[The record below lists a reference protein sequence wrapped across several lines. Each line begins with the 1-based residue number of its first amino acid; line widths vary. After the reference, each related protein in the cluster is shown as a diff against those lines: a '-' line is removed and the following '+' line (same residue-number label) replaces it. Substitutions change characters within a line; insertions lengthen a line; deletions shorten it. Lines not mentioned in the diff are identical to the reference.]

1 MVALALRDTVQEFA
15 PPNQLGQGLWVT
27 SFERGWY
34 LPPYGEWRRD
44 KMLRDYDRHEDNAL
58 WQGAEAGFLNKA
70 ANVPWEIT
78 GKGIVVV
85 DRGRGPERLDAV
97 NYYTDMLQQ
106 AHFGQGWKHQ
116 VKRSGRDYLS
126 LDRGAFWEIIGP
138 GDPSEPLTGAV
149 TGIAVLDGLR
159 CFATGNPTYPVIYFS
174 QITGKL
180 HRMHHTRIAR
190 FVDMPDGDER
200 VYGNG
205 LCALSRYIS
214 IAQQQIYMSR
224 YIVQNLDDKPRP
236 GVNIWSNVS
245 DMNLQAAIAKYNKE
259 IGSDELGPLGKT
271 LNLFNID
278 PSAPA
283 SMTPVN
289 FSNAPEKFDY
299 KSYTEIHINTL
310 ALVLGIDKQELWELG
325 GGSLGSGA
333 QSEILAQK
341 ARGKAFGDILSTIE
355 QLINIRVLPRADTPA
370 ATCDVKFVFKYRDE
384 QEEEAQTK
392 KDQALIQIAKGL
404 KELGFG
410 PKTIANM
417 LADRSET
424 FKELLT
430 DDAGQVMVGTVA
442 DDMVAPDRTAASDT
456 PQLPEQS
463 AVPQVPAEVGGKA
476 LEDDN
481 RDDRFEF
488 GEYEILEEDDEPPD
502 TNEGGTVEDKKF
514 DPSQPRDGEGQW
526 SETGAGGGGGKKP
539 DKKPSKKPPKD
550 SRYYFD
556 YSGSDETL
564 IGWDFEPSVPK
575 PGPQEAQAVDYYF
588 SNAGAH
594 DINNPLRTGNPLSS
608 EAKTRVKQL
617 DSLLSKSKL
626 HTDVAVY
633 RGIPAHGSRW
643 EQLTSDL
650 QAGRLKPGAV
660 IKDAGFSSTTV
671 DKRIASSKFGG
682 GAVFKIKAPKGSQGL
697 YLNSAMDKYAGGKYR
712 HAYRD
717 EKEVLFARGSKFRV
731 DSISSGPPY
740 EIELSLVGAQ
750 PSAIKAYSA
759 TKAEFVALLSDLIR
773 GGLSDD
779 MSRRRFGIV
788 MRSHLRRLGQMAYED
803 GLKAGGVEGE
813 VDDDDLARVQGW
825 LGEQSEY
832 VSSFAD
838 SVYKEGLT
846 DDQVSTRADLWANKS
861 LDLMF
866 QEGLKSAD
874 ANGAYEWT
882 LGAAEEHCET
892 CQRLA
897 GQVHRLKEWHKRDLL
912 PRRDTLACKGF
923 NCRCQLKRTT
933 APAQG
938 RF

>member
-27 SFERGWY
+27 SFVRGWY

-44 KMLRDYDRHEDNAL
+44 KMLRDYDRHEDNPA
-58 WQGAEAGFLNKA
+58 WQGGSNNVITKI

-78 GKGIVVV
+78 GEGHVVI
-85 DRGRGPERLDAV
+85 DRGRGIESVDAV
-97 NYYTDMLQQ
+97 SYFTDMLQQ
-106 AHFGQGWKHQ
+106 AHFGQGWKYFY
-116 VKRSGRDYLS
+116 KRSIRDYLT
-126 LDRGAFWEIIGP
+126 LDRGTFWEIIAP
-138 GDPSEPLTGAV
+138 GNPDEAIQGAV
-149 TGIAVLDGLR
+149 SGIAVLDALR
-159 CFATGNPTYPVIYFS
+159 TFPTGNPTYPFIYFS
-174 QITGKL
+174 QITGRL
-180 HRMHHTRIAR
+180 HRLHHTRVLR
-190 FVDMPDGDER
+190 LVDMPDGDDR
-200 VYGNG
+200 VYGGG
-205 LCALSRYIS
+205 LSALSRYIS
-214 IAQQQIYMSR
+214 IVQQQIYMNR

-259 IGSDELGPLGKT
+259 TGSDELGPLGKT
-271 LNLFNID
+271 LNLFSID

-283 SMTPVN
+283 TMTPVN
-289 FSNAPEKFDY
+289 FSTAPEKF
-299 KSYTEIHINTL
+299 SYHEYLQDHINIL
-310 ALVLGIDKQELWELG
+310 ALVLGVDKQELWELG

-341 ARGKAFGDILSTIE
+341 ARGKTFGDILSSTA
-355 QLINIRVLPRADTPA
+355 QGININLLPSADTA
-370 ATCDVKFVFKYRDE
+370 GSTCNVKFAFKYKDE

-456 PQLPEQS
+456 PQLSEQS
-463 AVPQVPAEVGGKA
+463 VAPA
-476 LEDDN
+476 
-481 RDDRFEF
+481 
-488 GEYEILEEDDEPPD
+488 
-502 TNEGGTVEDKKF
+502 
-514 DPSQPRDGEGQW
+514 
-526 SETGAGGGGGKKP
+526 
-539 DKKPSKKPPKD
+539 
-550 SRYYFD
+550 
-556 YSGSDETL
+556 
-564 IGWDFEPSVPK
+564 
-575 PGPQEAQAVDYYF
+575 
-588 SNAGAH
+588 
-594 DINNPLRTGNPLSS
+594 
-608 EAKTRVKQL
+608 
-617 DSLLSKSKL
+617 
-626 HTDVAVY
+626 
-633 RGIPAHGSRW
+633 IPAV
-643 EQLTSDL
+643 
-650 QAGRLKPGAV
+650 AGQ
-660 IKDAGFSSTTV
+660 KD
-671 DKRIASSKFGG
+671 
-682 GAVFKIKAPKGSQGL
+682 
-697 YLNSAMDKYAGGKYR
+697 
-712 HAYRD
+712 
-717 EKEVLFARGSKFRV
+717 
-731 DSISSGPPY
+731 
-740 EIELSLVGAQ
+740 
-750 PSAIKAYSA
+750 YSA

-813 VDDDDLARVQGW
+813 VDDDDLARVQDW

-832 VSSFAD
+832 VTNFATTL
-838 SVYKEGLT
+838 YKDGMAQDEIT
-846 DDQVSTRADLWANKS
+846 KRAEIWANKS

-912 PRRDTLACKGF
+912 PRRDKLACKGF